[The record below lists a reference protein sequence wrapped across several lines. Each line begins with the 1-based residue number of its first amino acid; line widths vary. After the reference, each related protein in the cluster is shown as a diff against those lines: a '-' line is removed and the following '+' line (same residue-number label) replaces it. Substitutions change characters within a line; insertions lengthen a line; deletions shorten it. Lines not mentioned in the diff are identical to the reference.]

1 VSTFSNPQDRV
12 NAYVLISRTTV
23 IQSEKPILTLTD
35 DAREA
40 AQKELEDRTGKTES
54 EGEESIE

>member
-12 NAYVLISRTTV
+12 NAYVLISCTTV
-23 IQSEKPILTLTD
+23 IQSEKPIPTLTD

-40 AQKELEDRTGKTES
+40 AQKELEDRMGKTES